1 VSGRLNHSPAAVLRQ
16 ALVDLGLGSDPGA
29 GQEWPAFATKEPD
42 APENALTLYDTA
54 GRDLGRTA
62 PDQGRTEM
70 PGVQVRVRAGRVAD
84 GWAKANAL
92 AVALDRVYWQTVV
105 VDSTPYLLWHVARTT
120 GVLSLGL
127 DSPNTARRLFTVN
140 ALASITAL

>member
-16 ALVDLGLGSDPGA
+16 ALVDLGLASEPGA

-42 APENALTLYDTA
+42 SPDHTLTCYDTA
-54 GRDLGRTA
+54 GRDLGRTV

-70 PGVQVRVRAGRVAD
+70 PGVQVRVRAGSFAV

-92 AVALDRVYWQTVV
+92 ALALDAVYRQTVV
-105 VDSTPYLLWHVARTT
+105 VESTPYLLRHVARTT